1 MKKFKLIRSE
11 VIPVM
16 VTSTIEIEA
25 ENLKE
30 AIEQVVEGE
39 GDILYTSED
48 VVDYAYNIEKYA
60 DNATLS
66 IYDTNNKLLYN
77 DNETFAYG
85 YNSYKCFE

>member
-39 GDILYTSED
+39 GDILYTSEE
-48 VVDYAYNIEKYA
+48 VVDYAYNI
-60 DNATLS
+60 
-66 IYDTNNKLLYN
+66 
-77 DNETFAYG
+77 
-85 YNSYKCFE
+85 